1 MKKILILLSITIVF
15 GEKFNP
21 ELMNLGKRDNH
32 YRVWIYFHDKI
43 GSEMSPISQ
52 RAKDRRAKSDVQ
64 SNHLWYDLE
73 VSQIYINDIL
83 ELGITIENESRWL
96 NAVSVVC
103 KMSDIE
109 KIAKLKSVKKIE
121 PVIGYKKS
129 KIEYAEDFL
138 SNSRDFDYGNALAQI
153 EQINVHE
160 LHNAGYTGE
169 GVIILV
175 MDTGFNLTHNALAN
189 INVIAQWD
197 VINNDSETAN
207 ETSAEDSISQDYH
220 GTAVLSTIA
229 AYAPGE
235 LIGVAFD
242 AEFLL
247 AKTEDVTQEVQQE
260 EDNYI
265 AGLEWGEANGADV
278 VSTSLGYL
286 DWYTYEDMDGNTA
299 VTTIGIDIAV
309 GLGMV
314 CVTAAGNEGND
325 QNWYYIIAPADA
337 DSVIAVGAVGEN
349 GVIASFSSHGP
360 TFDGRIKPEVC
371 ARGSYTWCINPN
383 STTTYSQLSGTS
395 LACPL
400 VGGAVALIIQ
410 AQPGWSAMQVREAIL
425 MTASQSSDPDNTYGY
440 GIMDAASAVEYE
452 QTTAIDDS
460 KGIPNTFHI
469 TKTYPNPFNP
479 FLTIDVSGLVGSYL
493 TVDIFSLYGQSIAN
507 IYEGTLFQ
515 SSQRLTWVPENIP
528 SGIYLLRSVLNDH
541 VKFQKITF
549 LK

>member
-15 GEKFNP
+15 GEKFNS
-21 ELMNLGKRDNH
+21 ELITFGKRDNF
-32 YRVWIYFHDKI
+32 YRAWIYFYDKA
-43 GSEMSPISQ
+43 GSEMCHISQ
-52 RAKDRRAKSDVQ
+52 KAIDRRAKSDVQ

-96 NAVSVVC
+96 NAVSVMC
-103 KMSDIE
+103 KISDIE

-129 KIEYAEDFL
+129 KIEYADDSL

-175 MDTGFNLTHNALAN
+175 IDTGFNLTHNALAN

-207 ETSAEDSISQDYH
+207 ETSAEISNSQDHH
-220 GTAVLSTIA
+220 GTAILSTIA
-229 AYAPGE
+229 ANAPGE
-235 LIGVAFD
+235 FMGVAFD

-260 EDNYI
+260 EDDYV
-265 AGLEWGEANGADV
+265 AGLEWGEALGADV
-278 VSTSLGYL
+278 VTSSLAYL

-299 VTTIGIDIAV
+299 VTTNAIDIAS
-309 GLGMV
+309 GLGLV
-314 CVTAAGNEGND
+314 CVNSAANEGNAT
-325 QNWYYIIAPADA
+325 WYYIAAPADA
-337 DSVIAVGAVGEN
+337 DSVISVGAVNLYGE
-349 GVIASFSSHGP
+349 IASWSSHGP

-371 ARGSYTWCINPN
+371 ARGVYTWCINPN
-383 STTTYSQLSGTS
+383 STTQYIQLNGTS
-395 LACPL
+395 LSAPL

-410 AQPGWSAMQVREAIL
+410 AQPDWSAMQVREATL
-425 MTASQSSDPDNTYGY
+425 MTASQSSNPDNSYGY
-440 GIMDAASAVEYE
+440 GIMNAADAVEYE
-452 QTTAIDDS
+452 ATVAIDRPDDLPS
-460 KGIPNTFHI
+460 EFHV
-469 TKTYPNPFNP
+469 TNAYPNPFNP
-479 FLTIDVSGLVGSYL
+479 SLTIEVSGAVGEYL
-493 TVDIFSLYGQSIAN
+493 TVDIFSLTGKSITN
-507 IYEGTLFQ
+507 VYTGTVFQ
-515 SSQRLTWVPENIP
+515 PNQKMIWSPENIP
-528 SGIYLLRSVLNDH
+528 NGIYVIRSIL
-541 VKFQKITF
+541 KGQSQFQKVTY

>member
-207 ETSAEDSISQDYH
+207 ETSAETSNSQDHH

>member
-15 GEKFNP
+15 GEKFNS
-21 ELMNLGKRDNH
+21 ELITRGKRDNF
-32 YRVWIYFHDKI
+32 YRAWIYFYDKA
-43 GSEMSPISQ
+43 GSEMCHISQ
-52 RAKDRRAKSDVQ
+52 KAIDRRAKSDVQ

-103 KMSDIE
+103 KISDIE

-129 KIEYAEDFL
+129 KIEYADDSL

-175 MDTGFNLTHNALAN
+175 IDTGFNLTHNALAN

-207 ETSAEDSISQDYH
+207 ETSAEISNSQDHH
-220 GTAVLSTIA
+220 GTAILSTIA
-229 AYAPGE
+229 ANAPGE
-235 LIGVAFD
+235 FMGVAFD

-260 EDNYI
+260 EDDYV
-265 AGLEWGEANGADV
+265 AGLEWGEALGADV
-278 VSTSLGYL
+278 VTSSLAYL

-299 VTTIGIDIAV
+299 VTTNAIDIAS
-309 GLGMV
+309 GLGLV
-314 CVTAAGNEGND
+314 CVNSAANEGNAT
-325 QNWYYIIAPADA
+325 WYYIAAPADA
-337 DSVIAVGAVGEN
+337 DSVISVGAVNLYGE
-349 GVIASFSSHGP
+349 IASWSSHGP

-371 ARGSYTWCINPN
+371 ARGVYTWCINPN
-383 STTTYSQLSGTS
+383 STTQYIQLNGTS
-395 LACPL
+395 LSAPL
-400 VGGAVALIIQ
+400 VGGSTALVIQ
-410 AQPGWSAMQVREAIL
+410 AQPDWSAMQVREAIL
-425 MTASQSSDPDNTYGY
+425 MTASQSSNPDNSYGY
-440 GIMDAASAVEYE
+440 GIMNAADAVEYE
-452 QTTAIDDS
+452 ATVAIDRPDDLPS
-460 KGIPNTFHI
+460 EFHV
-469 TKTYPNPFNP
+469 TNAYPNPFNP
-479 FLTIDVSGLVGSYL
+479 SLTIEVSGAVGEYL
-493 TVDIFSLYGQSIAN
+493 TVDIFSLTGKSITN
-507 IYEGTLFQ
+507 VYTGTVFQ
-515 SSQRLTWVPENIP
+515 PNQKMIWSPENIP
-528 SGIYLLRSVLNDH
+528 NGIYVIRSIL
-541 VKFQKITF
+541 KGQSQFQKVTY

>member
-175 MDTGFNLTHNALAN
+175 IDTGFNLTHNALAN

-207 ETSAEDSISQDYH
+207 ETSAEISNSQDHH
-220 GTAVLSTIA
+220 GTAILSTIA
-229 AYAPGE
+229 ANAPGE
-235 LIGVAFD
+235 FMGVAFD

-260 EDNYI
+260 EDDYV
-265 AGLEWGEANGADV
+265 AGLEWGEALGADV
-278 VSTSLGYL
+278 VTSSLAYL

-299 VTTIGIDIAV
+299 VTTNAIDIAS
-309 GLGMV
+309 GLGLV
-314 CVTAAGNEGND
+314 CVNSAANEGNAT
-325 QNWYYIIAPADA
+325 WYYIAAPADA
-337 DSVIAVGAVGEN
+337 DSVISVGAVNLYGE
-349 GVIASFSSHGP
+349 IASWSSHGP

-371 ARGSYTWCINPN
+371 ARGVYTWCINPN
-383 STTTYSQLSGTS
+383 STTQYIQLNGTS
-395 LACPL
+395 LSAPL

-410 AQPGWSAMQVREAIL
+410 AQPDWSAMQVREATL
-425 MTASQSSDPDNTYGY
+425 MTASQSSNPDNSYGY
-440 GIMDAASAVEYE
+440 GIMNAADAVEYE
-452 QTTAIDDS
+452 ATVAIDRPDDLPS
-460 KGIPNTFHI
+460 EFHV
-469 TKTYPNPFNP
+469 TNAYPNPFNP
-479 FLTIDVSGLVGSYL
+479 SLTIEVSGAVGEYL
-493 TVDIFSLYGQSIAN
+493 TVDIFSLTGKSITN
-507 IYEGTLFQ
+507 VYTGTVFQ
-515 SSQRLTWVPENIP
+515 PNQKMIWSPENIP
-528 SGIYLLRSVLNDH
+528 NGIYVIRSIL
-541 VKFQKITF
+541 KGQSQFQKVTY

>member
-15 GEKFNP
+15 GEKFNS
-21 ELMNLGKRDNH
+21 ELITFGKRDNF
-32 YRVWIYFHDKI
+32 YRAWIYFYDKA
-43 GSEMSPISQ
+43 GSEMCHISQ
-52 RAKDRRAKSDVQ
+52 KAIDRRAKSDVQ

-96 NAVSVVC
+96 NAVSVMC
-103 KMSDIE
+103 KISDIE

-121 PVIGYKKS
+121 PVIGYKKT
-129 KIEYAEDFL
+129 KIEYADNSL

-175 MDTGFNLTHNALAN
+175 MDTGFDLTHNAMAN

-207 ETSAEDSISQDYH
+207 ETSAETSNSQDHH

-325 QNWYYIIAPADA
+325 QSWYYIIAPADA
-337 DSVIAVGAVGEN
+337 DSVISVGAVREN
-349 GVIASFSSHGP
+349 GLIASFSSHGP

-371 ARGSYTWCINPN
+371 ARGSYTWCINSN
-383 STTTYSQLSGTS
+383 STTTYSQMSGTS

-400 VGGAVALIIQ
+400 VGGAVALIRQ
-410 AQPGWSAMQVREAIL
+410 AKPDWSAMEVREAVM
-425 MTASQSSDPDNTYGY
+425 MTASQSSNPDNSYGY
-440 GIMDAASAVEYE
+440 GIMNAVDAVEYE
-452 QTTAIDDS
+452 ATVAIDRPDDLPS
-460 KGIPNTFHI
+460 EFHV
-469 TKTYPNPFNP
+469 TNAYPNPFNP
-479 FLTIDVSGLVGSYL
+479 SLIIEVSGAVGEYL
-493 TVDIFSLYGQSIAN
+493 TVDIFSLTGKSITN
-507 IYEGTLFQ
+507 VYTGTVFQ
-515 SSQRLTWVPENIP
+515 PNQKMIWSPENIP
-528 SGIYLLRSVLNDH
+528 NGIYVIRSILNGQSQ
-541 VKFQKITF
+541 FQKVTY

>member
-15 GEKFNP
+15 GEKFNS
-21 ELMNLGKRDNH
+21 ELITLGKRDNF
-32 YRVWIYFHDKI
+32 YRAWIYFYDKA
-43 GSEMSPISQ
+43 GSEMCHISQ
-52 RAKDRRAKSDVQ
+52 KAIDRRAKSDVQ

-96 NAVSVVC
+96 NAVSVMC
-103 KMSDIE
+103 KISDIE

-129 KIEYAEDFL
+129 KIEYADDSL

-175 MDTGFNLTHNALAN
+175 IDTGFNLTHNALAN

-207 ETSAEDSISQDYH
+207 ETSAEISNSQDHH
-220 GTAVLSTIA
+220 GTAILSTIA
-229 AYAPGE
+229 ANAPGE
-235 LIGVAFD
+235 FMGVAFD

-260 EDNYI
+260 EDDYV
-265 AGLEWGEANGADV
+265 AGLEWGEALGADV
-278 VSTSLGYL
+278 VTSSLAYL

-299 VTTIGIDIAV
+299 VTTNAIDIAS
-309 GLGMV
+309 GLGLV
-314 CVTAAGNEGND
+314 CVNSAANEGNAT
-325 QNWYYIIAPADA
+325 WYYIAAPADA
-337 DSVIAVGAVGEN
+337 DSVISVGAVNLYGE
-349 GVIASFSSHGP
+349 IASWSSHGP

-371 ARGSYTWCINPN
+371 ARGVYTWCINPN
-383 STTTYSQLSGTS
+383 STTQYIQLNGTS
-395 LACPL
+395 LSAPL

-410 AQPGWSAMQVREAIL
+410 AQPDWSAMQVREATL
-425 MTASQSSDPDNTYGY
+425 MTASQSSNPDNSYGY
-440 GIMDAASAVEYE
+440 GIMNAADAVEYE
-452 QTTAIDDS
+452 ATVAIDRPDDLPS
-460 KGIPNTFHI
+460 EFHV
-469 TKTYPNPFNP
+469 TNAYPNPFNP
-479 FLTIDVSGLVGSYL
+479 SLTIEVSGAVGEYL
-493 TVDIFSLYGQSIAN
+493 TVDIFSLTGKSITN
-507 IYEGTLFQ
+507 VYTGTVFQ
-515 SSQRLTWVPENIP
+515 PNQKMIWSPENIP
-528 SGIYLLRSVLNDH
+528 NGIYVIRSIL
-541 VKFQKITF
+541 KGQSQFQKVTY